1 MIIALV
7 VLLGLIGF
15 AMVILDKYEG
25 AVNFIG
31 IVLSVVCLLICV
43 VMIIAHGTIFLS
55 ADGTA
60 AALQARYDTLMY
72 QVEHHL
78 YEDEV
83 MSVSMRDFMKEITEW
98 NTELATNQALQ
109 DNIWVGIFYP
119 NIYNNFN
126 FITL

>member
-1 MIIALV
+1 MIIILFI
-7 VLLGLIGF
+7 LLGIIGYIIVKKSDEFSIWNLLGILILVIAAVGF
-15 AMVILDKYEG
+15 LA
-25 AVNFIG
+25 
-31 IVLSVVCLLICV
+31 C
-43 VMIIAHGTIFLS
+43 IIAHGVIFLS

-109 DNIWVGIFYP
+109 NNIWVSIFYP

>member
-1 MIIALV
+1 MIIVLV

-15 AMVILDKYEG
+15 IMVKLDKYEG

-31 IVLSVVCLLICV
+31 VMLSIVCIITCIT
-43 VMIIAHGTIFLS
+43 MIIAHSVIFLS

-60 AALQARYDTLMY
+60 AALQARYDTLTY
-72 QVEHHL
+72 QIEHHL

>member
-1 MIIALV
+1 MIILLFI
-7 VLLGLIGF
+7 LLGIIGF
-15 AMVILDKYEG
+15 IMVKKSDEFSVWNLVGILILVI
-25 AVNFIG
+25 AVVGFLSC
-31 IVLSVVCLLICV
+31 IVTHS
-43 VMIIAHGTIFLS
+43 AIFLS

-98 NTELATNQALQ
+98 NTELATNQTLQ

>member
-1 MIIALV
+1 MIKRIKDDLSIGYLLGVIILV
-7 VLLGLIGF
+7 VAVAGF
-15 AMVILDKYEG
+15 
-25 AVNFIG
+25 
-31 IVLSVVCLLICV
+31 LIC
-43 VMIIAHGTIFLS
+43 IIAHGVIFLS
-55 ADGTA
+55 ANGTA
-60 AALQARYDTLMY
+60 AALQAQYDTLMY